1 MRISVNAQ
9 IAHCSSRAANL
20 PFRHQ
25 VKGRPVISNQDDSR
39 EAVGARLRRIREI
52 LEIDQKTFAEKA
64 GLLPQTYGP
73 YETGARELT
82 LVSAKKLRKAY
93 GLPLDFIYFGNMGDL
108 PQRIAAKL

>member
-1 MRISVNAQ
+1 MPQN
-9 IAHCSSRAANL
+9 H
-20 PFRHQ
+20 
-25 VKGRPVISNQDDSR
+25 GDTR
-39 EAVGARLRRIREI
+39 EEVAARLRRVREI
-52 LEIDQKTFAEKA
+52 LGYDQKDFAERA

-93 GLPLDFIYFGNMGDL
+93 GLPLDFMYFGNIGDL